1 MSTPMW
7 EREGVSAPVA
17 GLRGAVRAGRDGVLF
32 VEGEAGLRKS
42 SVLDGVRAL
51 APPDLRVALGQGDP
65 ARRRPARSVGRRG
78 EHRAPASWYLEGTGE
93 IAVRRAKT
101 NQFGKGGTRWLSC

>member
-1 MSTPMW
+1 MW

-17 GLRGAVRAGRDGVLF
+17 GLRDAVRAGRGGVLF
-32 VEGEAGLRKS
+32 VEGEARLRKS
-42 SVLDGVRAL
+42 SVLDGVKVW
-51 APPDLRVALGQGDP
+51 APPGRRVALGQGDP
-65 ARRRPARSVGRRG
+65 PCRRPARSAGSRA
-78 EHRAPASWYLEGTGE
+78 EHLARPSWYLAGTGQ

>member
-1 MSTPMW
+1 MW

-17 GLRGAVRAGRDGVLF
+17 GLRDAVRPAGAGVLF

-42 SVLDGVRAL
+42 SALDRARVL

-78 EHRAPASWYLEGTGE
+78 EHRAPAYLEGTGE

-101 NQFGKGGTRWLSC
+101 NQFGKEGRDG

>member
-1 MSTPMW
+1 MG

-17 GLRGAVRAGRDGVLF
+17 GLRDAVRAGRGGVLF

-42 SVLDGVRAL
+42 SALDGARVL

-65 ARRRPARSVGRRG
+65 ARRPARSVGRRG
-78 EHRAPASWYLEGTGE
+78 EHRARASWYLEGTGE